1 MATDTTQP
9 SSREGGSK
17 PNTSTIGSGLLI
29 TGNVTANGK
38 IHLEGQVQGEIRC
51 ASLVL
56 GETSHLQGSAIAEE
70 VVVVGGRLIGSVRA
84 VRLRLQAGAHVEG
97 DLLSQS
103 LAIEQGAYFDGQSQ
117 RSDDPLSPQQSL
129 LGEVVQLPLQPND
142 RQPIARAPSFPETS

>member
-1 MATDTTQP
+1 MATDSTQP

-70 VVVVGGRLIGSVRA
+70 VVVGGCLIGSVRA
-84 VRLRLQAGAHVEG
+84 VRLRLQAG

-129 LGEVVQLPLQPND
+129 LGQVVQLPLQPND
-142 RQPIARAPSFPETS
+142 KRPIARAPSFPESS

>member
-9 SSREGGSK
+9 SSHEGGSK

-70 VVVVGGRLIGSVRA
+70 VVVGGCLIGSVRA

-129 LGEVVQLPLQPND
+129 LGQVVQLPLQPND
-142 RQPIARAPSFPETS
+142 KRPIARAPSFPESS